1 MKHKVLLYSL
11 LATSLLMTAC
21 FGKKTDYEYHGFL
34 YSDSTM
40 TNPIGGAVLTF
51 GGTQPYYS
59 SDAGYWQLGSAVTDS
74 NGYWQFLHIR
84 SQNSEQ
90 QNSAKWSRDADFL
103 MITYNGDTLFWYYDG
118 FKDTL
123 KFYPGCSWNPYPDK

>member
-1 MKHKVLLYSL
+1 M
-11 LATSLLMTAC
+11 LAI
-21 FGKKTDYEYHGFL
+21 GK
-34 YSDSTM
+34 
-40 TNPIGGAVLTF
+40 
-51 GGTQPYYS
+51 
-59 SDAGYWQLGSAVTDS
+59 LGSAVTDS

-123 KFYPGCSWNPYPDK
+123 KLYPGCSWNPYPDK